1 MRSGCTSCAQAASVL
16 PSWER
21 EGKQDWEGLSLRWLQ
36 LEESPELTS
45 QACQPGV
52 WWEETCRELQ
62 LRTWPAGFGTR
73 PGEKEAWGEVSPSW
87 RKSRATLQLLTGS
100 ESLMGVWIT
109 CLSPAPREIVLCK
122 RKQTW
127 SLGVHPNKG

>member
-21 EGKQDWEGLSLRWLQ
+21 EGKQDWGGLQ

-45 QACQPGV
+45 QAQECGGK
-52 WWEETCRELQ
+52 RHAGNSSS
-62 LRTWPAGFGTR
+62 RTWPAGFGTR

-127 SLGVHPNKG
+127 SLGVHPSKG